1 MRGRPCACSTW
12 QSRGCAV
19 RGLFFV
25 PKTMRF
31 ITNSSFVNLNLPKM
45 GGIIKFTF
53 IEETYLSTKISDE
66 ENKNADD
73 A

>member
-1 MRGRPCACSTW
+1 MCMQYLAVARLCR
-12 QSRGCAV
+12 SRVVLCTEDDAFHHK
-19 RGLFFV
+19 FFIC
-25 PKTMRF
+25 KLKFTQ
-31 ITNSSFVNLNLPKM
+31 NG

-66 ENKNADD
+66 ENKHADD

>member
-1 MRGRPCACSTW
+1 M
-12 QSRGCAV
+12 
-19 RGLFFV
+19 L
-25 PKTMRF
+25 F
-31 ITNSSFVNLNLPKM
+31 ITNSLHVNLNLHKM

>member
-1 MRGRPCACSTW
+1 
-12 QSRGCAV
+12 
-19 RGLFFV
+19 
-25 PKTMRF
+25 MRF

>member
-1 MRGRPCACSTW
+1 MGPGIRLPSTA
-12 QSRGCAV
+12 QNTSSPDAFHHK
-19 RGLFFV
+19 FFIC
-25 PKTMRF
+25 KLKFTQ
-31 ITNSSFVNLNLPKM
+31 NG